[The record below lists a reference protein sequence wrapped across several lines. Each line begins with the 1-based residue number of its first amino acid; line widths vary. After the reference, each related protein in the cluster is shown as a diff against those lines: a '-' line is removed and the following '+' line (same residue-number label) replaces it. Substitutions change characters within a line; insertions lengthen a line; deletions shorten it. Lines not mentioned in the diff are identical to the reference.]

1 MEHFEGYYEVSDLGR
16 IKQLEYYDV
25 IAKRWV
31 DEKIINQSL
40 GKRSNYYTV
49 VLYDEYGNKHWKSVH
64 SIVANSFC
72 EGYKDG
78 LVVNHKDLNK
88 LNNDSGNL
96 EFITHKENIQHY
108 HDKQREI
115 LH

>member
-1 MEHFEGYYEVSDLGR
+1 M
-16 IKQLEYYDV
+16 
-25 IAKRWV
+25 
-31 DEKIINQSL
+31 
-40 GKRSNYYTV
+40 
-49 VLYDEYGNKHWKSVH
+49 
-64 SIVANSFC
+64 VANSFC